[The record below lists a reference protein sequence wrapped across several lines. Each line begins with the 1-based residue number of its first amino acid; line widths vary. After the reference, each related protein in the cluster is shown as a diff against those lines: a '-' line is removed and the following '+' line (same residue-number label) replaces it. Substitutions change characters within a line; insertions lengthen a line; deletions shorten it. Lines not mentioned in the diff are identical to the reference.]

1 VTAAVKRR
9 YGQQRPRSQI
19 FLLTRVTRIFE
30 RAQFVILASGNGITC
45 AVIAN
50 VKTEV
55 FGFVLLDT
63 TYGCIVVMNLT
74 QLQSL
79 GVDERSAA
87 RCGLARRA
95 PFAE

>member
-1 VTAAVKRR
+1 MTAAVKRR
-9 YGQQRPRSQI
+9 RQQRPRSQI

-74 QLQSL
+74 QLQGL